1 MASRAALCCRRHMA
15 NNSKARSNLANM
27 FMVKQ
32 LRLSAPASQKLE
44 EEARE

>member
-1 MASRAALCCRRHMA
+1 MA
-15 NNSKARSNLANM
+15 NNSNAMSNLANV

-44 EEARE
+44 EEELRE